1 MDELEAFEIIK
12 NAPTIYVGCGSNI
25 YTRFPIECKL
35 IETALKA
42 LEIIKEKQV
51 DVAMILSCEDADDY
65 NRWCDSGA
73 SWSNEHI
80 TQQEYAILKEVLL

>member
-1 MDELEAFEIIK
+1 MTKELEALERIK
-12 NAPTIYVGCGSNI
+12 KFYPTWRLSNREAFNI
-25 YTRFPIECKL
+25 VEK
-35 IETALKA
+35 ALKA

-80 TQQEYAILKEVLL
+80 TQQEYAILKEVFL